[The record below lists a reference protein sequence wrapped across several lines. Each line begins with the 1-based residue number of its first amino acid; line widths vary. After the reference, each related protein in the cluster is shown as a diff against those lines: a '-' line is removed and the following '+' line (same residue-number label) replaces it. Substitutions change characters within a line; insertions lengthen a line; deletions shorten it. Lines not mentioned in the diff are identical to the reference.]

1 MKLFPIQKIHPIL
14 LPPKQFQDRF
24 GQPNAY
30 LDMNP
35 SLFIDPSGNAT
46 VLIRRVN
53 YRKFPD
59 KSFTLYEH
67 QAKSEYLVL
76 KGHIT
81 NPFCTLFIQPL
92 VADLPTTYP
101 TYWRGLEDIRFINE
115 TTVLATIPE
124 CHPKGQPALFQGR
137 LIGNRISD
145 LHLLA
150 PHERPEKNWMPFGD
164 HQVVY
169 SVDPLQTVRDGT
181 PVPLSP
187 RFAGD
192 LKPEDLKDYHGST
205 NGIPW
210 NQGWLFLIHVN
221 RERTVHRW
229 LWMSGCGSAISTIGA
244 KPQFSEEF
252 VFFAH
257 SYIEFP
263 CSLCEYN
270 DTLFVSLGLNDDK
283 AFILELNKEHV
294 QLLHR

>member
-1 MKLFPIQKIHPIL
+1 MKLFPIQKIHPL
-14 LPPKQFQDRF
+14 LLEPKQFKDRF

-59 KSFTLYEH
+59 KSFTLYEP
-67 QAKSEYLVL
+67 QAKSEYLIL

-81 NPFCTLFIQPL
+81 NPFCTFFVQPL
-92 VADLPTTYP
+92 VAHLPQTYF

-137 LIGNRISD
+137 LIGNRVSD
-145 LHLLA
+145 LQLLA
-150 PHERPEKNWMPFGD
+150 PNDQPEKNWMPFGD
-164 HQVVY
+164 NQVVY
-169 SVDPLQTVRDGT
+169 SVDPLQVKAITDVS
-181 PVPLSP
+181 LSP
-187 RFAGD
+187 RALNPLFAGD
-192 LKPEDLKDYHGST
+192 LKGYHGST

-229 LWMSGCGSAISTIGA
+229 LWLSDTE
-244 KPQFSEEF
+244 PQYSDEF

-283 AFILELNKEHV
+283 AFILELNKKHV
-294 QLLHR
+294 QLIAA

>member
-14 LPPKQFQDRF
+14 LEPKLFKDRF

-59 KSFTLYEH
+59 KSFTLYEP
-67 QAKSEYLVL
+67 QAKSEYLML

-81 NPFCTLFIQPL
+81 NPFCAFFVQPL
-92 VADLPTTYP
+92 GVDLPTTYP

-137 LIGNRISD
+137 LIGNRVSD
-145 LHLLA
+145 LQLLA

-164 HQVVY
+164 NQFIY
-169 SVDPLQTVRDGT
+169 SVDPLQVRGGA
-181 PVPLSP
+181 PVSLSGLE
-187 RFAGD
+187 GD
-192 LKPEDLKDYHGST
+192 HLKDYHGST

-210 NQGWLFLIHVN
+210 LGGWLFLIHVN

-229 LWMSGCGSAISTIGA
+229 LWMSGGDSIAVAYS
-244 KPQFSEEF
+244 QEF

-263 CSLCEYN
+263 CSLCEYEG
-270 DTLFVSLGLNDDK
+270 TLFVSLGLNDDK
-283 AFILELNKEHV
+283 AFVLELDKESV
-294 QLLHR
+294 QLLPCC

>member
-1 MKLFPIQKIHPIL
+1 MKLFPIRKIHPIL
-14 LPPKQFQDRF
+14 LEPKQFKDRF
-24 GQPNAY
+24 HQPNAY

-35 SLFIDPSGNAT
+35 SLFIDPSGNTT

-59 KSFTLYEH
+59 KSFTLYEQ
-67 QAKSEYLVL
+67 QAKSDYLML

-81 NPFCTLFIQPL
+81 NPFCTFFVQPL
-92 VADLPTTYP
+92 VTDLPATYP
-101 TYWRGLEDIRFINE
+101 TYWRGVEDIRFINE

-137 LIGNRISD
+137 LIGGQVSD
-145 LHLLA
+145 LQLLA
-150 PHERPEKNWMPFGD
+150 PNEQPEKNWMPFGD
-164 HQVVY
+164 QVIY
-169 SVDPLQTVRDGT
+169 SVDPLQVVRDGS
-181 PVPLSP
+181 PVSLS
-187 RFAGD
+187 G
-192 LKPEDLKDYHGST
+192 LEGGHLKDYHGST

-229 LWMSGCGSAISTIGA
+229 LWLSGCGSAISSDE
-244 KPQFSEEF
+244 PQYSEEF

-283 AFILELNKEHV
+283 AFVLELEKSAVN
-294 QLLHR
+294 LPIAA

>member
-1 MKLFPIQKIHPIL
+1 MKLFPIQKIHPL
-14 LPPKQFQDRF
+14 LLEPKLFKDRF

-59 KSFTLYEH
+59 KSFTLYEQ
-67 QAKSEYLVL
+67 QAKSEYFML

-81 NPFCTLFIQPL
+81 NPFCAFFIQPL
-92 VADLPTTYP
+92 VANLPATYP
-101 TYWRGLEDIRFINE
+101 TYWRGLEDIRFINNA
-115 TTVLATIPE
+115 TVLATIPE

-137 LIGNRISD
+137 LIGNRVCD
-145 LHLLA
+145 LQLLA

-164 HQVVY
+164 QQILY
-169 SVDPLQTVRDGT
+169 SVDPLQELKDGA
-181 PVPLSP
+181 PRSLSALALSP
-187 RFAGD
+187 LFAEG
-192 LKPEDLKDYHGST
+192 LKDYHGST

-210 NQGWLFLIHVN
+210 LGGWLFLIHVN

-229 LWMSGCGSAISTIGA
+229 LHIGDCVA
-244 KPQFSEEF
+244 YSQEF

-263 CSLCEYN
+263 CSLCEYEG
-270 DTLFVSLGLNDDK
+270 TLFVSLGLNDDK
-283 AFILELNKEHV
+283 AFVLELEKGSVE
-294 QLLHR
+294 LLPSC

>member
-1 MKLFPIQKIHPIL
+1 MKLFPIQKIHPL
-14 LPPKQFQDRF
+14 LLEPKQFKDRF

-59 KSFTLYEH
+59 KSFTLYEP
-67 QAKSEYLVL
+67 QAKSEYLIL

-81 NPFCTLFIQPL
+81 NPFCTFFVQPL
-92 VADLPTTYP
+92 VAHLPQTYF
-101 TYWRGLEDIRFINE
+101 TYWRGVEDIRFINE

-137 LIGNRISD
+137 LIGNRVSD
-145 LHLLA
+145 LQLLA
-150 PHERPEKNWMPFGD
+150 PNDQPEKNWMPFGD
-164 HQVVY
+164 NQVVY
-169 SVDPLQTVRDGT
+169 SVDPLQVKAITDVS
-181 PVPLSP
+181 LSP
-187 RFAGD
+187 RALNPLFAG
-192 LKPEDLKDYHGST
+192 DLKDYHGST

-229 LWMSGCGSAISTIGA
+229 LWLSDTE
-244 KPQFSEEF
+244 PQYSDEF

-283 AFILELNKEHV
+283 AFILELNKKHV
-294 QLLHR
+294 QLIAA

>member
-14 LPPKQFQDRF
+14 LPPKQFKDRF

-35 SLFIDPSGNAT
+35 SLFIDPSGNTT

-53 YRKFPD
+53 YRKFQD
-59 KSFTLYEH
+59 KNFTIYEN
-67 QAKSEYLVL
+67 QAKSEYLIL

-81 NPFCTLFIQPL
+81 KPFCTFFVEPL
-92 VADLPTTYP
+92 VAVLPQTYS

-124 CHPKGQPALFQGR
+124 CHPKGQPALFQGTR
-137 LIGNRISD
+137 KGNRIED
-145 LHLLA
+145 LQLLA
-150 PHERPEKNWMPFGD
+150 PNKQPEKNWMPFGD

-169 SVDPLQTVRDGT
+169 SVDPLQTKGVLDSA
-181 PVPLSP
+181 LSP
-187 RFAGD
+187 RALSALASEG
-192 LKPEDLKDYHGST
+192 LKGYHGST

-210 NQGWLFLIHVN
+210 LGGWLFLIHVN
-221 RERTVHRW
+221 RERTAHRW
-229 LWMSGCGSAISTIGA
+229 LWIGSGV
-244 KPQFSEEF
+244 QYSEEF

-263 CSLCEYN
+263 CSLCEYEG
-270 DTLFVSLGLNDDK
+270 TLFVSLGVNDDK
-283 AFILELNKEHV
+283 AFVLELEKEAV
-294 QLLHR
+294 QLAPAC